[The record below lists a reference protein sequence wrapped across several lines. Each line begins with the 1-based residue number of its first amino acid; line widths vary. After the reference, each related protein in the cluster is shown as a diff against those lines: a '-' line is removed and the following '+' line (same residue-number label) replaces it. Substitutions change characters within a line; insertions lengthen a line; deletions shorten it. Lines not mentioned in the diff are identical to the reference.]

1 MIYRLFA
8 DFILIIHFAIVLFI
22 VGGLA
27 LIWIGFARQWQWV
40 SRWWFRTAHL
50 AAMVFIT
57 IQSLADTLCPLTVWE
72 QALRVRAGQQGYTES
87 FVEHWVHRLLYYE
100 LPGWIFTMVYCAVL
114 GLIIAAWFIVRPER
128 KKYRADI

>member
-1 MIYRLFA
+1 MIYRLIA

-27 LIWIGFARQWQWV
+27 LIWIGFALHWRWV
-40 SRWWFRTAHL
+40 TRWWFRSGHL

-72 QALRVRAGQQGYTES
+72 QALRTRAGQQGYTES

-100 LPGWIFTMVYCAVL
+100 LPGWIFTLTYCAVL
-114 GLIIAAWFIVRPER
+114 GLIIAAWIAVRPER
-128 KKYRADI
+128 KKYRAGI

>member
-1 MIYRLFA
+1 MSYRLFA

>member
-1 MIYRLFA
+1 MTYRLFA
-8 DFILIIHFAIVLFI
+8 DFILLIHFAIVLFI

-27 LIWIGFARQWQWV
+27 LIWIGFALQWRWV
-40 SRWWFRTAHL
+40 SRWWFRAAHL

-57 IQSLADTLCPLTVWE
+57 ILSLADTLCPLTVWE
-72 QALRVRAGQQGYTES
+72 QELRMRAGQQAYTES

-114 GLIIAAWFIVRPER
+114 GLIIAAWIVVRPER
-128 KKYRADI
+128 RK

>member
-1 MIYRLFA
+1 MSYRLFA

-22 VGGLA
+22 VGGRA
-27 LIWIGFARQWQWV
+27 LIGIGFALHGRWV

-100 LPGWIFTMVYCAVL
+100 LPGWIFTMVYCAVF
-114 GLIIAAWFIVRPER
+114 GLMIVAWFIVRPER
-128 KKYRADI
+128 NKYTTGI